1 MSNHFENL
9 KVSQIE
15 ALLQTSC
22 SLTIFRQG
30 KLVFVR
36 LLHRNGLVAQAT
48 GENISTALKRMNSY
62 IGNTFT
68 MPDLYAEP
76 ASKLDSLILKKNAAL
91 TIIAH
96 KSFFSGKI
104 TSYDEYLLAIRNGN
118 SIGETL
124 SALESAAIEYGL

>member
-15 ALLQTSC
+15 ALLQASC
-22 SLTIFRQG
+22 SLTVFRQG
-30 KLVFVR
+30 KLIFVR

-48 GENISTALKRMNSY
+48 GENISTALRRMNSY

-76 ASKLDSLILKKNAAL
+76 ASKLDSLILEQNASL
-91 TIIAH
+91 TLIAY
-96 KSFFSGKI
+96 KGIFSGKI
-104 TSYDEYLLAIRNGN
+104 TSYDEYLLAIRNGA

-124 SALESAAIEYGL
+124 SALESAANEYGL

>member
-15 ALLQTSC
+15 ALLQASC
-22 SLTIFRQG
+22 SLTVFRQG

-96 KSFFSGKI
+96 RSFFSGKI
-104 TSYDEYLLAIRNGN
+104 TSYDEYLLAIRNGA

>member
-15 ALLQTSC
+15 ALLQEAC
-22 SLTIFRQG
+22 NLTIFRQG

-96 KSFFSGKI
+96 RSFFSGKI
-104 TSYDEYLLAIRNGN
+104 TSYDENLLAIRNGA

-124 SALESAAIEYGL
+124 SALESAANEYGL

>member
-15 ALLQTSC
+15 ALLQEAC
-22 SLTIFRQG
+22 NLTIFRQG

-48 GENISTALKRMNSY
+48 GENISTALKRINSY

-96 KSFFSGKI
+96 RSFFSGKI
-104 TSYDEYLLAIRNGN
+104 TSYDEYLLAIRNGA

>member
-15 ALLQTSC
+15 ALLQASC
-22 SLTIFRQG
+22 SLTVFRQG
-30 KLVFVR
+30 KLIFVR

-48 GENISTALKRMNSY
+48 GENISTALRWMNSY

-96 KSFFSGKI
+96 RSFFSGKI

>member
-15 ALLQTSC
+15 ALLQEAC
-22 SLTIFRQG
+22 NLTIFRQG

-48 GENISTALKRMNSY
+48 GENISVALKRVNSY

-68 MPDLYAEP
+68 MPDLHAEP
-76 ASKLDSLILKKNAAL
+76 ASKLDSIILKEDASL
-91 TIIAH
+91 TIIAY
-96 KSFFSGKI
+96 KSIFSGKI
-104 TSYDEYLLAIRNGN
+104 TSYDEHLLAIRNGA

>member
-15 ALLQTSC
+15 ALLQEAC
-22 SLTIFRQG
+22 NLTIFRQG

-48 GENISTALKRMNSY
+48 GENISVALKRVNSY

-68 MPDLYAEP
+68 MPDLHAEP
-76 ASKLDSLILKKNAAL
+76 ASKLDSIILKEDASL
-91 TIIAH
+91 TIIAY
-96 KSFFSGKI
+96 KSIFIGKI

-118 SIGETL
+118 SIGDTL
-124 SALESAAIEYGL
+124 SELESASIQYGL